1 MRVGRCRSVSKG
13 TAPETLDILRL
24 TNSLYPD
31 KVGGI
36 PLHTH
41 QMSKYQAD
49 LGHNVTV
56 ATSDNGNREL
66 PDREERAGYTI
77 RRYREMVRPLDNS
90 IPPKI
95 VSDLW
100 TEIENYDIVHAH
112 SHLYFCTNISSF
124 LARIKSTPLVI
135 TNHGLFSQTAPQW
148 IQSVFLPLVARP
160 TLNSSDLIFSYTEKS
175 RQMLRERNIQAPVE
189 IIHNGVD
196 CDYFNPTVKERNENQ
211 ILFVGRF
218 KNGKGVDYLCDALP
232 TIVAKYPE
240 ATVKLAGD
248 GPLRD
253 EFRQNC
259 RKAGIA
265 DNIEFLGK
273 VPNDEMPALYNESSL
288 LVSPT
293 LTEAAIPRV
302 VMEAWA
308 CKTPVVMTDI
318 PEADSDVVCKAG
330 LEIPMESSDAIAEK
344 VIRLLDDDSLREQLG
359 AQGRDL
365 VTEKYSWQETVERT
379 TKSYH
384 KVLQNFN

>member
-1 MRVGRCRSVSKG
+1 MSKG
-13 TAPETLDILRL
+13 TASETLDILRL

-31 KVGGI
+31 KMGGI
-36 PLHTH
+36 PIHTH
-41 QMSKYQAD
+41 QMSKYQAN

-56 ATSDNGNREL
+56 ATSDNGDHDL
-66 PDREERAGYTI
+66 PAKEERAGYTI
-77 RRYREMVRPLDNS
+77 RRYRELVRPLDNS

-95 VSDLW
+95 VPDLW
-100 TEIENYDIVHAH
+100 NGIENYDIVHAH

-124 LARIKSTPLVI
+124 LSKIKDTPIVI

-175 RQMLRERNIQAPVE
+175 RQMLRERDIQTPVE
-189 IIHNGVD
+189 IIHNGID
-196 CDYFNPTVKERNENQ
+196 CDYFNPDVKQQNEKQ

-232 TIVAKYPE
+232 TIIAEYPD

-253 EFRQNC
+253 EFRQQC
-259 RKAGIA
+259 QDAGIA
-265 DNIEFLGK
+265 DNVEFLGK

-318 PEADSDVVCKAG
+318 PEADSDVVRKAG

-344 VIRLLDDDSLREQLG
+344 VIRLLDDDSLRKKLG
-359 AQGRDL
+359 ERGRDL

-379 TKSYH
+379 TESYH
-384 KVLQNFN
+384 DVLETCN

>member
-1 MRVGRCRSVSKG
+1 MSKG
-13 TAPETLDILRL
+13 TSPETLDILRL

-31 KVGGI
+31 KMGGI

-41 QMSKYQAD
+41 QMSKYQAN

-56 ATSDNGNREL
+56 ATSDNGDREL
-66 PDREERAGYTI
+66 PAKEERAGYTI
-77 RRYREMVRPLDNS
+77 RRYRELVRPLDNS

-95 VSDLW
+95 VPDLW
-100 TEIENYDIVHAH
+100 NEIENYDIVHAH
-112 SHLYFCTNISSF
+112 SHLYFSTNISSF
-124 LARIKSTPLVI
+124 ISTIKDTPLVI
-135 TNHGLFSQTAPQW
+135 TNHGLFSQTAPDW

-175 RQMLRERNIQAPVE
+175 REMLRERDIQTPVE
-189 IIHNGVD
+189 IIHNGID
-196 CDYFNPTVKERNENQ
+196 CDYFNPDVKEQNENQ

-218 KNGKGVDYLCDALP
+218 KKGKGVDYLCDALP
-232 TIVAKYPE
+232 AIVAEYPD
-240 ATVKLAGD
+240 ATVKLAG
-248 GPLRD
+248 GGSLRD
-253 EFRQNC
+253 EFRQQC

-265 DNIEFLGK
+265 DNVEFLGK

-318 PEADSDVVCKAG
+318 PEADSDVVRKAG
-330 LEIPMESSDAIAEK
+330 LEVPMESSDAIAEN
-344 VIRLLDDDSLREQLG
+344 VIRLLDDDSLRKKLG
-359 AQGRDL
+359 EQGRDL

-379 TKSYH
+379 TESYH
-384 KVLQNFN
+384 DVLETCN